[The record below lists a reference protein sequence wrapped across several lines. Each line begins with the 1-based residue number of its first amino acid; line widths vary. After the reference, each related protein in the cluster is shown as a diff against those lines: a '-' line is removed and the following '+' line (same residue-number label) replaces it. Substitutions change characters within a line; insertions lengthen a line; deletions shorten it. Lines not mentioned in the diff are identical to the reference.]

1 MAVKE
6 KCRYFWFGYCVP
18 YIFLAMNEDAVR
30 GTLWFY
36 LITIAVFSLLTA
48 AAVKCRGIT
57 ALICGNAVSCLLSL
71 ALAALTM
78 LVTWFSAPFLIRL
91 IIGPAETEML
101 SMGVRALRWSILFL
115 PALHLLFIFRPAIQ

>member
-6 KCRYFWFGYCVP
+6 KCRHFWLGYCVP

-36 LITIAVFSLLTA
+36 LITIAAFSLLTA

-71 ALAALTM
+71 AFAALFQTEKW
-78 LVTWFSAPFLIRL
+78 LWYFKPFGPYSL
-91 IIGPAETEML
+91 IIALSAVML
-101 SMGVRALRWSILFL
+101 
-115 PALHLLFIFRPAIQ
+115 LLQLIYYRKAAGKNKR